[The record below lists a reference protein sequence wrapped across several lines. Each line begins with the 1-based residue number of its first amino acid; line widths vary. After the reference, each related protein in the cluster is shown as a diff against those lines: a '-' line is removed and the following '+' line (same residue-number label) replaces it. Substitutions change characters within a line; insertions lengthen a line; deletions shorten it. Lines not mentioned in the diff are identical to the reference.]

1 MIMDNLNALNDII
14 LELIVS
20 DITKQS
26 NLTLLNNKLLYKD
39 FTLLDYNNMILYVCY
54 FVINDEKYCLKKD
67 IKEFVEDSNNLTEIV
82 NSIKL
87 SIFNEIENINKI
99 LNKK

>member
-54 FVINDEKYCLKKD
+54 FIRNNEKYCLKKD

>member
-20 DITKQS
+20 DITEQS

-54 FVINDEKYCLKKD
+54 FIRNNEKYCLKID

>member
-1 MIMDNLNALNDII
+1 MDNLNALNNII

-54 FVINDEKYCLKKD
+54 FTRNDEKYCLKKD

>member
-1 MIMDNLNALNDII
+1 MDNLNTLNDMI

-20 DITKQS
+20 NNVTKQS
-26 NLTLLNNKLLYKD
+26 NLTSLDNKLLYKD

-54 FVINDEKYCLKKD
+54 FIRNNEKYCLKKD

-87 SIFNEIENINKI
+87 SLFNEIENINKI